1 MIFVF
6 WHNIIMWC
14 AVQEEVEMED
24 VEEEPVLDID
34 ACDRKDP
41 LAVVEYIDDIYSFYK
56 DIEVTIQF
64 LLRRCCIINSLFLI
78 FSAVLDCSYIRWE
91 NVK

>member
-1 MIFVF
+1 
-6 WHNIIMWC
+6 
-14 AVQEEVEMED
+14 MED

-34 ACDRKDP
+34 ACDRKDT

-64 LLRRCCIINSLFLI
+64 LVRRCIRCHPIFKISACCVMNNHSLKLQIN
-78 FSAVLDCSYIRWE
+78 
-91 NVK
+91 